1 VPRHL
6 TLARFT
12 DVGLAEVSRFPAAY
26 LSVAEVVEQWEV
38 SVRTLRRRLAA
49 GAPGAYQDKTGQWIL
64 SAQWV
69 DSEFHRRKTAKP
81 RSEAEAEPSEP
92 TDNAGDDP
100 AEVTIDLSDSSQP
113 HASGPPEAWIKELV
127 EAERRAT
134 RAETQLELAQTQIDD
149 LRSDLHGAKADLDYE
164 RALVNRL
171 KDQLRGNQ

>member
-1 VPRHL
+1 MGV
-6 TLARFT
+6 
-12 DVGLAEVSRFPAAY
+12 AEVSRFPAAY

-69 DSEFHRRKTAKP
+69 DSEFHRRKTVEP
-81 RSEAEAEPSEP
+81 RAEVTLDEPA
-92 TDNAGDDP
+92 DNPGDAHNGGDAF
-100 AEVTIDLSDSSQP
+100 AEVTIDLTDSAQP
-113 HASGPPEAWIKELV
+113 DGSGPPEAWIKELV
-127 EAERRAT
+127 EAEHRAT

-149 LRSDLHGAKADLDYE
+149 LRSDLHTAKADLDYE